1 MGVTA
6 MNGFNLINHAIV
18 FHYAVYRY
26 LHNKQRKRR
35 HYSQHVEDGTD
46 AIATAGKETS
56 LSRVTFGVLW

>member
-1 MGVTA
+1 

-18 FHYAVYRY
+18 LHCAVHRY

-46 AIATAGKETS
+46 ATAAATAGKETS